1 MKRILVVAICIVI
14 QLVFYFIALV
24 GFVEQYTLLRI
35 LLSIVSVVTVLEI
48 VTVNKNLT
56 NKVPWIVLI
65 ALFPVFGSLLYITL
79 GHNLYKSK
87 ILRAI
92 KKSIPKSQKYLK
104 QDRDV
109 LEEIKDK
116 DKFIYGQVK
125 YLADFAKYPIYRANE
140 IKYFPLGEDAY
151 KVILKE
157 LKKAE
162 KFIFIEYFI
171 ISDGKMWN
179 EILAILEEKVK
190 KGVDVRVIYDDIGC
204 ATSLPDNY
212 DKILEEKGIKCI
224 DFNKLKL
231 VLSVILNNRDHRK
244 ILDIDGRVAFS
255 GGINIADEYINEKE
269 RFGHWKDNAIM
280 VKGEAVWNFTNIF
293 LEIWNAYRE
302 EKNKYTEYKYDFSK
316 EPLKTDG
323 FICPYGENPLDNEN
337 VGENVYMNIL
347 NQATKYCYIFTPYLI
362 IGSEM
367 ISALS
372 LAAKRGVDV
381 RIIVPGIP
389 DKKIV
394 YATTKSYY
402 YMLLE
407 QGVKIYEYTPGF
419 LHSKV
424 FVCDDNVATVGTLNL
439 DYRSLY
445 LHFECGAYIY
455 EANVIKDIKK
465 DVIDTIKQSK
475 EVKFEDI
482 KKTKPSLLKSGIL
495 RLIAPLL

>member
-1 MKRILVVAICIVI
+1 MKRILIVALCIVV
-14 QLVFYFIALV
+14 QLVTYFLVLV
-24 GFVEQYTLLRI
+24 GFIEQYNALRI
-35 LLSIVSVVTVLEI
+35 ILSIISIIIVLEI

-56 NKVPWIVLI
+56 NKVSWIVLI
-65 ALFPVFGSLLYITL
+65 VLFPVFGSLLYITI

-87 ILRAI
+87 ILKSI
-92 KKSIPKSQKYLK
+92 KQSIPKSQKYLK
-104 QDRDV
+104 QDKEV
-109 LEEIKDK
+109 LEKIKLK
-116 DKFIYGQVK
+116 SEEVYGQVK
-125 YLADFAKYPIYRANE
+125 YLADYAKYPIYEANE
-140 IKYFPLGEDAY
+140 IKYFPLGEEAY
-151 KVILKE
+151 KVILRE
-157 LKKAE
+157 LKKAQ
-162 KFIFIEYFI
+162 KFVFIEYFI
-171 ISDGKMWN
+171 IADGKMWN
-179 EILAILEEKVK
+179 EILEILEEKVK
-190 KGVDVRVIYDDIGC
+190 QGVDVRVIYDDIGC

-231 VLSVILNNRDHRK
+231 VLAVILNNRDHRK
-244 ILDIDGRVAFS
+244 ILVIDGRVAFS

-302 EKNKYTEYKYDFSK
+302 EKRKYTDYKYDFSNEK
-316 EPLKTDG
+316 LETDG
-323 FICPYGENPLDNEN
+323 FICPYGENPLDGEQ

-362 IGSEM
+362 IDSEM
-367 ISALS
+367 ISALT
-372 LAAKRGVDV
+372 LASKRGVDV
-381 RIIVPGIP
+381 RIVVPGIP

-424 FVCDDNVATVGTLNL
+424 FVCDDKIATVGTLNL

-445 LHFECGAYIY
+445 LHFECGTYIF
-455 EANVIKDIKK
+455 ESSVIKDIKK

-475 EVKFEDI
+475 EVKFEEI
-482 KKTKPSLLKSGIL
+482 KKTKPSFLKNGIL
-495 RLIAPLL
+495 RLIAPML

>member
-1 MKRILVVAICIVI
+1 MKRILIVVICFLI
-14 QLVFYFIALV
+14 QLIFYILVLAGFI
-24 GFVEQYTLLRI
+24 EQYTALRLI
-35 LLSIVSVVTVLEI
+35 LWIISVGIVLEI

-56 NKVPWIVLI
+56 NKVPWIILI
-65 ALFPVFGSLLYITL
+65 VLFPIVGSLLYITL

-87 ILRAI
+87 VLKSI
-92 KKSIPKSQKYLK
+92 KSSIPKSQKYLK
-104 QDRDV
+104 QNKEV
-109 LEEIKDK
+109 LEKIKLK
-116 DKFIYGQVK
+116 SESIYGQVK
-125 YLADFAKYPIYRANE
+125 YLADYAKYPTYEANE
-140 IKYFPLGEDAY
+140 VKYFPLGEDAY
-151 KVILKE
+151 KVILRE

-162 KFIFIEYFI
+162 KFVFIEYFI

-179 EILAILEEKVK
+179 EILGILEEKVK
-190 KGVDVRVIYDDIGC
+190 SGVDVRVIYDDIGC

-212 DKILEEKGIKCI
+212 DKILENKGIKCV

-244 ILDIDGRVAFS
+244 ILVIDGKVAFS

-302 EKNKYTEYKYDFSK
+302 EKRKYTDYKYDFSN
-316 EPLKTDG
+316 EDLKKDG

-337 VGENVYMNIL
+337 VGENVYINIL
-347 NQATKYCYIFTPYLI
+347 NQSTKYCYIFTPYLI
-362 IGSEM
+362 IDSEM
-367 ISALS
+367 INALS

-381 RIIVPGIP
+381 RIVVTGIP

-407 QGVKIYEYTPGF
+407 QGVKIYEYTPRIF
-419 LHSKV
+419 
-424 FVCDDNVATVGTLNL
+424 T
-439 DYRSLY
+439 
-445 LHFECGAYIY
+445 
-455 EANVIKDIKK
+455 
-465 DVIDTIKQSK
+465 
-475 EVKFEDI
+475 
-482 KKTKPSLLKSGIL
+482 
-495 RLIAPLL
+495 

>member
-1 MKRILVVAICIVI
+1 MKRILIVVICFLI
-14 QLVFYFIALV
+14 QLIFYILVLAGFI
-24 GFVEQYTLLRI
+24 EQYTALRLI
-35 LLSIVSVVTVLEI
+35 LWIISVGIVLEI

-56 NKVPWIVLI
+56 NKVPWIILI
-65 ALFPVFGSLLYITL
+65 VLFPIVGSLLYITL

-87 ILRAI
+87 VLKSI
-92 KKSIPKSQKYLK
+92 KSSIPKSQKYLK
-104 QDRDV
+104 QNKEV
-109 LEEIKDK
+109 LEKIKLRSES
-116 DKFIYGQVK
+116 IYGQVK
-125 YLADFAKYPIYRANE
+125 YLADYAKYPTYEANE
-140 IKYFPLGEDAY
+140 VKYFPLGEDAY
-151 KVILKE
+151 KVILRE

-162 KFIFIEYFI
+162 KFVFIEYFI

-179 EILAILEEKVK
+179 EILGILEEKVK
-190 KGVDVRVIYDDIGC
+190 SGVDVRVIYDDIGC

-212 DKILEEKGIKCI
+212 DKILENKGIKCV

-244 ILDIDGRVAFS
+244 ILVIDGKVAFS

-302 EKNKYTEYKYDFSK
+302 EKRKYTDYKYDFSN
-316 EPLKTDG
+316 EDLKKDG

-337 VGENVYMNIL
+337 VGENVYINIL
-347 NQATKYCYIFTPYLI
+347 NQSTKYCYIFTPYLI
-362 IGSEM
+362 IDSEM
-367 ISALS
+367 INALS

-381 RIIVPGIP
+381 RIVVPGIP

-407 QGVKIYEYTPGF
+407 QGVKIYEYTPRIF
-419 LHSKV
+419 
-424 FVCDDNVATVGTLNL
+424 T
-439 DYRSLY
+439 
-445 LHFECGAYIY
+445 
-455 EANVIKDIKK
+455 
-465 DVIDTIKQSK
+465 
-475 EVKFEDI
+475 
-482 KKTKPSLLKSGIL
+482 
-495 RLIAPLL
+495 

>member
-24 GFVEQYTLLRI
+24 GFVEQYTILRI
-35 LLSIVSVVTVLEI
+35 ILSIISIATILEI
-48 VTVNKNLT
+48 ITVNKNLT

-65 ALFPVFGSLLYITL
+65 ALFPVFGSLLYLTL

-87 ILRAI
+87 ILKAI

-104 QDRDV
+104 QDREI
-109 LEEIKDK
+109 LEEIKSK
-116 DKFIYGQVK
+116 DKYVYGQVK
-125 YLADFAKYPIYRANE
+125 YLADYAKYPTYRANDV
-140 IKYFPLGEDAY
+140 KYFPLGEDAY
-151 KVILKE
+151 KVILRE

-171 ISDGKMWN
+171 IADGKMWN

-190 KGVDVRVIYDDIGC
+190 KGVDVRVIYDDIGS
-204 ATSLPDNY
+204 ATTLPDKY
-212 DKILEEKGIKCI
+212 DKVLEAKGIKCI

-269 RFGHWKDNAIM
+269 RFGHWKDNVIM

-302 EKNKYTEYKYDFSK
+302 EKHKYTDYKYDFSN
-316 EPLKTDG
+316 EELKTDG

-367 ISALS
+367 ISALT

-381 RIIVPGIP
+381 RIVVPGIP

-394 YATTKSYY
+394 YATTRSYY

-424 FVCDDNVATVGTLNL
+424 FVCDDKIATVGTLNL

-445 LHFECGAYIY
+445 LHFECGTYIF
-455 EANVIKDIKK
+455 ESSVIKDIKK
-465 DVIDTIKQSK
+465 DVMDTIKQSK
-475 EVKFEDI
+475 EIKFEDI
-482 KKTKPSLLKSGIL
+482 KKTKPSFLKNGIL
-495 RLIAPLL
+495 RIIAPML